1 VIGFKVKRGVKGL
14 KIFILAIV
22 FIVIAVA
29 LGEWIQKKGQ
39 NLSKSFIGEIIA
51 LILFLEW
58 FCFLLGTWLKWN

>member
-58 FCFLLGTWLKWN
+58 FWLKWN